1 MRENKFYLTGFFRKF
16 LISMTNNFLPQ
27 RIEEGTK
34 ALVLLDMN
42 LISVEDL
49 VEEVK
54 NKI

>member
-1 MRENKFYLTGFFRKF
+1 MGENKFYLTGFSRKF
-16 LISMTNNFLPQ
+16 LISMTNNFLLQ
-27 RIEEGTK
+27 RTERTK

-54 NKI
+54 NNI